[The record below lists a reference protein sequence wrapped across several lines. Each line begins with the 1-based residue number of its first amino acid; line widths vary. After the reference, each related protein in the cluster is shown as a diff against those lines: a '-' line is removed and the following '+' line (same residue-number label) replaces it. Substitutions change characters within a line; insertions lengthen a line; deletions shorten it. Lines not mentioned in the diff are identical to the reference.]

1 MTGNGYNSESIT
13 LAKGNAEYLEKRFCF
28 CAWKSVSTTAI
39 VCGYVS
45 LKINLLT
52 LLFWKFFVLYLWE
65 GKIMVLRFLS
75 NMEISYL

>member
-13 LAKGNAEYLEKRFCF
+13 LAKGNSEYLEKRFVLCLE
-28 CAWKSVSTTAI
+28 VSTTAI

>member
-1 MTGNGYNSESIT
+1 MTGNGYNSGSIT
-13 LAKGNAEYLEKRFCF
+13 LAKGNAEYLEKRFVLCLE
-28 CAWKSVSTTAI
+28 VSTTAI